1 MIEYLWIRIESWL
14 SDNAPSLLR
23 SLLPPATEDEI
34 KEFEKKMQIRLPS
47 DFVESL
53 KVHNGQS
60 TRALQADKGFGLFG
74 DMFLLELDE
83 IHNTRNFLVKQSEK
97 DRAND
102 FDFDPLWVPFA
113 RTRMYA
119 SYCLDM
125 TVPSDGSFISRG
137 IQNLASS
144 IMGASRAS
152 SSPVISCMVLSAEK
166 KIVFGSFRSLLHA
179 YVDELEAG
187 LYEVAKDGR
196 LIAVLHD
203 YYREPCPEAK
213 NMQPKVLEG
222 IARSHARKAP
232 YSLDFIARTCEIFEI
247 EPSSLNDAMQS
258 HSVSR
263 PYSDSDVRTLNKRII
278 EIKSERIALDAQS
291 QEKMDAAWSV
301 TKECL
306 KCRME
311 LTDDFK
317 KCPVC
322 NQPLELISA
331 RQALGTKADLIGEL
345 SSELREELKS
355 SYVAYQLGR
364 WRLLEG
370 DEFEK
375 IKEQT
380 PGRSCKQCNRVI
392 FDSLKKCPEDGGDLE
407 DLPQ

>member
-23 SLLPPATEDEI
+23 SLLPPVSEDEL
-34 KEFEKKMQIRLPS
+34 KEFEKKMQVKMPA

-60 TRALQADKGFGLFG
+60 TRGLQSDKGFGLFG
-74 DMFLLELDE
+74 DTFLLELDE
-83 IHNTRNFLVKQSEK
+83 IHNTRNFLVKQAEK
-97 DRAND
+97 DKAND

-119 SYCLDM
+119 SYCLDT
-125 TVPSDGSFISRG
+125 TVPGDGSFISKG
-137 IQNLASS
+137 IQSLSS
-144 IMGASRAS
+144 IMGASRTI

-166 KIVFGSFRSLLHA
+166 KIVFGSFRAFLHA

-187 LYEVAKDGR
+187 LYEVGKDGR
-196 LIAVLHD
+196 LVALLHD
-203 YYREPCPEAK
+203 YYRGPCPESKSKAS
-213 NMQPKVLEG
+213 KVLEG
-222 IARSHARKAP
+222 IARSHARKSP
-232 YSLDFIARTCEIFEI
+232 YNLDFIARTCEIFEI
-247 EPSSLNDAMQS
+247 DPADLNDAMAS

-263 PYSDSDVRTLNKRII
+263 PYSDTDVRTLNKRIS
-278 EIKSERIALDAQS
+278 EIKSERTALDAQT
-291 QEKMDAAWSV
+291 QAKMDEVWSL

-306 KCRME
+306 RCRIE

-322 NQPLELISA
+322 NQALELISA

-345 SSELREELKS
+345 SDELRDELKS

-370 DEFEK
+370 DEFDK
-375 IKEQT
+375 IREQT

-392 FDSLKKCPEDGGDLE
+392 FDSLKKCPEDGGELE
-407 DLPQ
+407 DLP

>member
-23 SLLPPATEDEI
+23 SLLPPVSEDEI
-34 KEFEKKMQIRLPS
+34 KEFEKKMQVKLPA
-47 DFVESL
+47 DFAESL

-60 TRALQADKGFGLFG
+60 TRDLQSDKGFGLFG

-97 DRAND
+97 DKAND
-102 FDFDPLWVPFA
+102 FDFDPLWVPFT

-125 TVPSDGSFISRG
+125 TIPDDGSFISKG
-137 IQNLASS
+137 IQSLASS
-144 IMGASRAS
+144 IMGASRTA
-152 SSPVISCMVLSAEK
+152 SSPVISCMVLSSEK
-166 KIVFGSFRSLLHA
+166 KIVFGSFRAFLHA
-179 YVDELEAG
+179 FVDELEAG
-187 LYEVAKDGR
+187 LYEVEKDGR
-196 LIAVLHD
+196 LAALLHD
-203 YYREPCPEAK
+203 YYREPCAESKTKAS
-213 NMQPKVLEG
+213 KVLEG

-232 YSLDFIARTCEIFEI
+232 YNLDFIAKTCETFEI
-247 EPSSLNDAMQS
+247 DPSSLNDAMES

-263 PYSDSDVRTLNKRII
+263 PYSDTDIRTLNKRIG
-278 EIKSERIALDAQS
+278 EIKSERTALDAQT
-291 QEKMDAAWSV
+291 QAKMDEVWSV

-306 KCRME
+306 KCRIE
-311 LTDDFK
+311 LTNEFK

-345 SSELREELKS
+345 SNELRDELKS

-392 FDSLKKCPEDGGDLE
+392 FDSLKKCPEDGGELE
-407 DLPQ
+407 DLP